1 MTIKAKKQYIKD
13 QFNYNDEMR
22 SIWQE
27 VTEDGVFTLKDVD
40 KFSKDEIENVYD
52 DLQYKFE
59 SEFGYLFQ

>member
-13 QFNYNDEMR
+13 QFEFNIEIH

-27 VTEDGVFTLKDVD
+27 VTVDGVFTLKDVD
-40 KFSKDEIENVYD
+40 KFSKDEINNVYD
-52 DLQYKFE
+52 DLQYKFK